1 MTDAPSPASGAP
13 LKLFNS
19 LTRKLEEFRPV
30 HPGEARVYSCG
41 PTVYN
46 YPHIGN
52 MRAYVFA
59 DTLGRTL
66 SFKGYKLTHVINITD
81 VGHLTDD
88 ADAGEDK
95 LEKAAAEKAQS
106 IWDIARHYTE
116 AYWADVKALNIRQP
130 AHWSIATDYV
140 PQMIEFAK
148 AIADKHCYE
157 LDSGLYFNTK
167 TVPDYGRLA
176 REDDLLAEMQK
187 LIQRQKAAKDIAG
200 AKERIDALRK
210 LVIDFIAVIDDFY
223 KRKSLKK
230 YQSLRAI
237 WQVAAEASED
247 DFPAALQ
254 RSLNES
260 RAFFKAPR
268 VEPVAGKR
276 NDEDFAIWRKTPA
289 GETRQ
294 MEWDSPWGRGAP
306 GWHLECSVMSEALL
320 GFPFDIHTGGI
331 DHREIHHPNEIAQN
345 QAHSCSADSG
355 ARFWM
360 HNNFLVERSGK
371 MSKSSGEFL
380 RLQLLIDKGYH
391 TLAYR
396 LMCLQAH
403 YRSELE
409 FSWEGL
415 GAALTRLKRLVM
427 AVEKLDPPRNGEVA
441 SRSDDGGGARPS
453 ADAAQDRPPPPPAS
467 PIPLPV
473 PGRIADLLAKFD
485 AAMSDDLNTPV
496 ALTLLEEAAAMK
508 KVDADQK
515 RAALAAM
522 DAVLGLNILSLSRAD
537 LRIRPRAATIT
548 EVEIEEILTRRKE
561 ARAAKD
567 FATSDKLRDELIAAG
582 VEVMDG
588 DPLGWDWRLEA

>member
-1 MTDAPSPASGAP
+1 MGAGMTEAPAPASGAP
-13 LKLFNS
+13 LRLFNS
-19 LTRKLEEFRPV
+19 LTRKLEEFQPV

-95 LEKAAAEKAQS
+95 LEKAAAERAQS

-116 AYWADVKALNIRQP
+116 AYWQDVKALNIRQP

-157 LDSGLYFNTK
+157 LDSGLYFDTS
-167 TVPDYGRLA
+167 TVTDYGRLA
-176 REDDLLAEMQK
+176 RHSTDEGES
-187 LIQRQKAAKDIAG
+187 
-200 AKERIDALRK
+200 RID
-210 LVIDFIAVIDDFY
+210 
-223 KRKSLKK
+223 
-230 YQSLRAI
+230 
-237 WQVAAEASED
+237 
-247 DFPAALQ
+247 
-254 RSLNES
+254 
-260 RAFFKAPR
+260 
-268 VEPVAGKR
+268 PVDGKR
-276 NDEDFAIWRKTPA
+276 HPADFAIWRKTPP

-294 MEWDSPWGRGAP
+294 MEWDSPWGKGAP

-355 ARFWM
+355 ARVWM

-371 MSKSSGEFL
+371 MSKSAGEFL

-391 TLAYR
+391 PLAYR

-427 AVEKLDPPRNGEVA
+427 GVQPFTDLAA
-441 SRSDDGGGARPS
+441 SDVSDNDDTPLLERSRIS
-453 ADAAQDRPPPPPAS
+453 PATDE
-467 PIPLPV
+467 
-473 PGRIADLLAKFD
+473 RIATLIQKFD
-485 AAMSDDLNTPV
+485 VAISDDLNTSV
-496 ALTLLEEAAAMK
+496 ALTLVEDLLALKNANLIE
-508 KVDADQK
+508 K
-515 RAALAAM
+515 RTAFRVM
-522 DAVLGLNILSLSRAD
+522 GDVLGLDLLTIKRTD
-537 LRIRPRAATIT
+537 LRIRPKTATIT
-548 EVEIEEILTRRKE
+548 EAEIETILTRRKE

-567 FATSDKLRDELIAAG
+567 FATSDALRDELIAAG